1 MILSELVSLYAC
13 HPLMGDLQPFVE
25 YAERQDKL
33 YCQGLHGSMGAV
45 VLAATLKDVKRTVV
59 VVMSD
64 EEKAGYFY
72 HDLVKL
78 GLGERVVFLPSSF
91 RNAKTGTRRDTGNEI
106 LRNDVLS
113 RLSAEEEG
121 LVVVSFPD
129 AVKEP
134 VASQKEMNAQTVRL
148 KVGTMHDLTELEKRL
163 TELGF
168 EHRDYI
174 YEPGEF
180 AIRGS
185 LLDVYSFAA
194 EEPYRIDFFGDEIE
208 TIRTFDVQTQLS
220 KEQKREVAI
229 IPEITEESDLT
240 DLTEY
245 LEDNTLLVT
254 DDYSMTELFEGYSRL
269 ELNGRGL
276 PCLTF
281 NSHPQ
286 PLFHKNFEMLKQQLL
301 AWKDAGNR
309 IYICA
314 DQSKQLDRLTTILEE
329 TVTPTGCYKGAL
341 HEGFVDDDCQLAL
354 LTDHQIF
361 DRFHRYDVKNDHV
374 RNAKMSL
381 TLKELR
387 EFMVGDYVVHIDH
400 GVGQFAGLVR
410 QKMDNGDMQEV
421 VKLIYRNN
429 DMILVSI
436 HALHKI
442 CKYKGK
448 DGQPPQLSHLGT
460 GAWNR
465 LKERTKQKLKDI
477 AGDLIKLYSERRESE
492 GFAYSPDTF
501 LQQELEAS
509 FLYEDTPDQ
518 STVTQQVKADM
529 ERKEPM
535 DRLVCGDVGFG
546 KTEIA
551 IRAAFKAACDNKQTV
566 VLVPTTVL
574 ALQHFHT
581 FSERLKNL
589 PVKVDYLTRART
601 ATQTKQILKDLE
613 SGQTQIII
621 GTQKLLGKT
630 VKFKDLGLLIIDE
643 EQKFGVSV
651 KEKIRQMRVNI
662 DTLTL
667 TATPIPRTLQFS
679 LMGARDLSVISTPPP
694 NRYPIRT
701 EIHTFGHE
709 ILADAINFELMR
721 NGQVF
726 IVTHRISQLSHL
738 EHLIHKYV
746 PEARVAIGHGQMPPE
761 ILERTLV
768 DFINH
773 EYDVLLSTT
782 IIENGIDIPNANT
795 IIVDN
800 AHHFGLSDLHQMRGR
815 VGRSNRKAFCY
826 LLAPPLNALPD
837 DSRRRLQA
845 IEQFSDL
852 GSGIHIAM
860 QDLDIRGAGNLL
872 GAEQSG
878 FIADLGYETYQKI
891 LSQAVEELRAEK
903 GIETPKNVDTADS
916 EKVEFECD
924 LHAYFPETYI
934 PGSSERVLLYR
945 ELDGLHTDEQV
956 DAYRQRLV
964 DRFGQMPKEAEELLL
979 IVPLRRMART
989 CGAVKLR
996 LRSQKMFLIF
1006 DPQLPDTFYQNDIFG
1021 QLIQYAAYHCR
1032 ECVINEKEGQRRMIF
1047 NNVKTLQ
1054 QATGIFRTILNP

>member
-1 MILSELVSLYAC
+1 MKLSDLVRFYAH
-13 HPLMGDLQPFVE
+13 HPLMSDLQPFAE
-25 YAERQDKL
+25 YAKNTDSL
-33 YCQGLHGSMGAV
+33 YCQGLHGSSAAVILAVALQNVRRTTLV
-45 VLAATLKDVKRTVV
+45 VL
-59 VVMSD
+59 SD

-72 HDLVKL
+72 HDLVRL
-78 GLGERVVFLPSSF
+78 GLDERVVFLPSSF
-91 RNAKTGTRRDTGNEI
+91 RHGKKGGPRDTGNEI
-106 LRNDVLS
+106 LRNDVLT
-113 RLSAEEEG
+113 RLTAQEEG
-121 LVVVSFPD
+121 LIVVSFPD
-129 AVKEP
+129 AVNEP
-134 VASQKEMNAQTVRL
+134 VASQKEMKAQTVRL
-148 KVGTMHDLTELEKRL
+148 TVGTEQDLTALEKRL

-168 EHRDYI
+168 EQRDYI

-208 TIRTFDVQTQLS
+208 TIRTFDVQSQLS

-229 IPEITEESDLT
+229 IPEITEESELT
-240 DLTEY
+240 SLNEY
-245 LEDNTLLVT
+245 LPDNTFFVT
-254 DDYSMTELFEGYSRL
+254 DDFTMTENFGHYARL

-281 NSHPQ
+281 HTQPQ
-286 PLFHKNFEMLKQQLL
+286 PLFHKNFDMLKQQLL
-301 AWKDAGNR
+301 SWKDDNFR
-309 IYICA
+309 IYLCA
-314 DQSKQLDRLTTILEE
+314 DQNKQLDRLTTILEE
-329 TVTPTGCYKGAL
+329 TVTPTGCLSGAL
-341 HEGFVDDDCQLAL
+341 HAGFVDEDCRLAL

-361 DRFHRYDVKNDHV
+361 DRYHRYDVRNDHV
-374 RNAKMSL
+374 KNAKMSL

-387 EFMVGDYVVHIDH
+387 EFMIGDYVVHIDH

-410 QKMDNGDMQEV
+410 QKTDSGEMQEV

-429 DMILVSI
+429 DIVLVSI

-448 DGQPPQLSHLGT
+448 EGQPPQLSHLGT
-460 GAWNR
+460 GAWDR
-465 LKERTKQKLKDI
+465 LKERTKEKLKDI

-492 GFAYSPDTF
+492 GFAFSADSF
-501 LQQELEAS
+501 LQHELEAS

-518 STVTQQVKADM
+518 QTVTQQVKSDM
-529 ERKEPM
+529 ERREPM

-574 ALQHFHT
+574 ALQHYHT
-581 FSERLKNL
+581 FRERLKNL

-601 ATQTKQILKDLE
+601 TAQTKEILKSLE
-613 SGQTQIII
+613 SGETQIII

-630 VKFKDLGLLIIDE
+630 VKFNDLGLLIIDE
-643 EQKFGVSV
+643 EQKFGVAI

-694 NRYPIRT
+694 NRYPIHT

-709 ILADAINFELMR
+709 ILADAIKFELMR

-726 IVTHRISQLSHL
+726 VVTHRISQLSHL
-738 EHLIHKYV
+738 EYLISKYV
-746 PEARVAIGHGQMPPE
+746 PEARVAVGHGQMAPDV
-761 ILERTLV
+761 LERTLV

-891 LSQAVEELRAEK
+891 LSQAVEELRAER
-903 GIETPKNVDTADS
+903 GIETPANIETSDA

-934 PGSSERVLLYR
+934 PGASERVLLYR
-945 ELDGLHTDEQV
+945 ELDGLQTDEQV
-956 DAYRQRLV
+956 ESYRQRLI
-964 DRFGQMPKEAEELLL
+964 DRFGQLPHEAEELLQ
-979 IVPLRRMART
+979 IVPLRRMARQ
-989 CGAVKLR
+989 CGAGKLR
-996 LRSQKMFLIF
+996 LRQQKMFLVF
-1006 DPQLPDTFYQNDIFG
+1006 DPQLPDSFYQSDLFG
-1021 QLIQYAAYHCR
+1021 KLIQYVAHHCR
-1032 ECVINEKEGQRRMIF
+1032 TCVINEKDGQRRIIF
-1047 NNVKTLQ
+1047 NNVQTLSDACQ
-1054 QATGIFRTILNP
+1054 IFREI